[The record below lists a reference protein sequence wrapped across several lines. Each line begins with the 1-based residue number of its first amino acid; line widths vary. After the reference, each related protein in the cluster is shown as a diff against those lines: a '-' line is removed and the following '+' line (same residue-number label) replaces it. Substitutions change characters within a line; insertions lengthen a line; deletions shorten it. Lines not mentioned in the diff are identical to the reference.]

1 LKFFQF
7 YVKILNVILL
17 IPINLKELKNVK
29 QKKNFKVAP
38 VTPKPLQIQVTI
50 VGPQIGITLNK
61 LVITTA
67 AQKLICA
74 QTKT

>member
-1 LKFFQF
+1 
-7 YVKILNVILL
+7 
-17 IPINLKELKNVK
+17 
-29 QKKNFKVAP
+29 VAP